1 MVYNGQVKIR
11 EGYLLSMKQSKLLIP
26 TLKEVPSDAEAIS
39 HQLMLRGGYIKQIT
53 AGMYAY
59 LPLAYRVLRN
69 IETIIREEM
78 ENIDAAEMLVP
89 AALPAEL
96 WQQTGRYET
105 YGPNLFKF
113 KDRHDRD
120 FILGPTH
127 EETFTTIVRDAI
139 KTYKKLPITLYQ
151 IQTKYRDENRPRFGL
166 LRGREFIMKDAYSF
180 HAEEESLDKTFRD
193 MDSAYTNVFNRVGLN
208 FRSIIGDA
216 GAMGGNNSKEFMAI
230 APIGEDTVV
239 YSDESDYA
247 ANLEMA
253 QNKRTMPKSHETLG
267 ELQKVATPGAKTID
281 EVAEFLGSSADR
293 EIKTLLFIADEKP
306 VVVLMHGN
314 DEVNEVKLKN
324 YLSCDFLRPAEED
337 EARKYLGAGFGSLGP
352 VGISE
357 EIEIL
362 ADLDVENMANAS
374 VGANEDGF
382 HYLNANL
389 GRDFSV
395 THFADLRTVQEGEI
409 SPDGKGHLKF
419 TRGIEIGHIFKLGTR
434 YSKDLDAVVLD
445 ENGRQLPIIMGCYGI
460 GVSRLLSAI
469 VEQHSDENGIVWPRS
484 IAPFDVHVIPVN
496 VKKEEQVELSE
507 KVTEL
512 LENAGYKVLVDDR
525 RERPG
530 VKFADSDLIGI
541 PARITVGKKAADGI
555 VEIKLRRTGETLE
568 VKLDELLNSLQ
579 ILLKEE
585 SLAK

>member
-1 MVYNGQVKIR
+1 
-11 EGYLLSMKQSKLLIP
+11 MKQSKLLIP

-69 IETIIREEM
+69 IEAIIREEM

-113 KDRHDRD
+113 QDRHERD

-127 EETFTTIVRDAI
+127 EETFTTIVRDAV

-352 VGISE
+352 VGVSE

-409 SPDGKGHLKF
+409 SPDGKGRLKF

-496 VKKEEQVELSE
+496 VKKEEQVEFSE

-525 RERPG
+525 KERPG

-541 PARITVGKKAADGI
+541 PARITVGKKAAEGI

>member
-1 MVYNGQVKIR
+1 
-11 EGYLLSMKQSKLLIP
+11 MKQSKLLIP

-69 IETIIREEM
+69 IEAIIREEM

-113 KDRHDRD
+113 QDRHERD

-127 EETFTTIVRDAI
+127 EETFTTIVRDAV

-352 VGISE
+352 VGVSE

-395 THFADLRTVQEGEI
+395 THFTDLRTVQEGEI
-409 SPDGKGHLKF
+409 SPDGKGRLKF

-525 RERPG
+525 KERPG

-541 PARITVGKKAADGI
+541 PARITVGKKAAEGI

>member
-1 MVYNGQVKIR
+1 
-11 EGYLLSMKQSKLLIP
+11 MKQSKLLIP

-69 IETIIREEM
+69 IEAIIREEM

-113 KDRHDRD
+113 QDRHERD

-127 EETFTTIVRDAI
+127 EETFTTIVRDAV

-253 QNKRTMPKSHETLG
+253 QNKRTMPKSHEMLG

-352 VGISE
+352 VGVSE

-395 THFADLRTVQEGEI
+395 THFADLRTVQEGET
-409 SPDGKGHLKF
+409 SPDGKGRLKF

-525 RERPG
+525 KERPG

-541 PARITVGKKAADGI
+541 PARITVGKKAAEGI

>member
-1 MVYNGQVKIR
+1 
-11 EGYLLSMKQSKLLIP
+11 MKQSKLLIP

-113 KDRHDRD
+113 QDRHERD

-127 EETFTTIVRDAI
+127 EETFTTIVRDAV

-267 ELQKVATPGAKTID
+267 ELHKVATPGAKTID

-352 VGISE
+352 VGVSE

-525 RERPG
+525 KERPG

-541 PARITVGKKAADGI
+541 PARITVGKKAAEGI

>member
-1 MVYNGQVKIR
+1 
-11 EGYLLSMKQSKLLIP
+11 MKQSKLLIP

-113 KDRHDRD
+113 QDRHERD

-127 EETFTTIVRDAI
+127 EETFTTIVRDAV

-352 VGISE
+352 VGVSE

-409 SPDGKGHLKF
+409 SPDGKGRLKF

-484 IAPFDVHVIPVN
+484 IAPFDVHVISVN

-525 RERPG
+525 KERPG

-541 PARITVGKKAADGI
+541 PARITVGKKAAEGI

>member
-1 MVYNGQVKIR
+1 
-11 EGYLLSMKQSKLLIP
+11 MKQSKLLIP

-69 IETIIREEM
+69 IETIVREEM

-113 KDRHDRD
+113 QDRHERD

-127 EETFTTIVRDAI
+127 EETFTTIVRDAV

-193 MDSAYTNVFNRVGLN
+193 MDYAYTNVFNRVGLN

-352 VGISE
+352 VGVSE

-507 KVTEL
+507 KVTEF

-541 PARITVGKKAADGI
+541 PARITVGKKAAEGI

>member
-1 MVYNGQVKIR
+1 
-11 EGYLLSMKQSKLLIP
+11 MKQSKLLIP

-69 IETIIREEM
+69 IEAIIREEM

-113 KDRHDRD
+113 QDRHERD

-127 EETFTTIVRDAI
+127 EETFTTIVRDAV

-337 EARKYLGAGFGSLGP
+337 EARKYLGASFGSLGP
-352 VGISE
+352 VGVSE

-409 SPDGKGHLKF
+409 SPDGKGRLKF

-525 RERPG
+525 KERPG

-541 PARITVGKKAADGI
+541 PARITVGKKAAEGI

>member
-1 MVYNGQVKIR
+1 
-11 EGYLLSMKQSKLLIP
+11 MKQSKLLIP

-69 IETIIREEM
+69 IEAIIREEM

-113 KDRHDRD
+113 QDRHERD

-127 EETFTTIVRDAI
+127 EETFTTIVRDAV

-352 VGISE
+352 VGVSE

-409 SPDGKGHLKF
+409 SPDGKGRLKF

-525 RERPG
+525 KERPG

-541 PARITVGKKAADGI
+541 PARVTVGKKAAEGI

>member
-1 MVYNGQVKIR
+1 
-11 EGYLLSMKQSKLLIP
+11 MKQSKLLIP

-69 IETIIREEM
+69 IETIVREEM

-113 KDRHDRD
+113 QDRHERD

-127 EETFTTIVRDAI
+127 EETFTTIVRDAV

-293 EIKTLLFIADEKP
+293 EIKTLFFIADEKP

-352 VGISE
+352 VGVSE

-507 KVTEL
+507 RVTEL

-541 PARITVGKKAADGI
+541 PARITVGKKAAEGI